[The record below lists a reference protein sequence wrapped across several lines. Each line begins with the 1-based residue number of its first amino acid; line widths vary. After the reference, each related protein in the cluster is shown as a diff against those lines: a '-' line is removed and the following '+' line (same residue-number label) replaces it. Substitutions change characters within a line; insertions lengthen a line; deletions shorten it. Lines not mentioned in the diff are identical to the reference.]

1 MARNIEDAVAN
12 VIIGAFAGKG
22 MAQEATPEKS
32 LMAIAT
38 SIPQVGQHYHCKR
51 IEKKSSSEL
60 DIRDTETTT
69 VQKVKKL
76 ASNVYVATTRNSYYV
91 TKVLGMPEDNVQFA
105 VVKSE
110 PVVGNG
116 MNCRKLVFA
125 GEKVSAIPWNTTTV
139 QEVKFI
145 KGLYK
150 VKTRNTTYICIPVM

>member
-1 MARNIEDAVAN
+1 MARTVEETIMSAA
-12 VIIGAFAGKG
+12 IGAFAGSG
-22 MAQEATPEKS
+22 MVNEPTPTKS
-32 LMAIAT
+32 YMAIAT
-38 SIPQVGQHYHCKR
+38 SIPKVGEHYHCKR
-51 IEKKSSSEL
+51 IEKKSSSE
-60 DIRDTETTT
+60 INVRNTETTT
-69 VQKVKKL
+69 VLSVKRL
-76 ASNVYVATTRNSYYV
+76 ASNIYVATTRNSHYV
-91 TKVLGMPEDNVQFA
+91 TKVLGMPEDKAQFA

-150 VKTRNTTYICIPVM
+150 VKTGNTTYVCFPMM